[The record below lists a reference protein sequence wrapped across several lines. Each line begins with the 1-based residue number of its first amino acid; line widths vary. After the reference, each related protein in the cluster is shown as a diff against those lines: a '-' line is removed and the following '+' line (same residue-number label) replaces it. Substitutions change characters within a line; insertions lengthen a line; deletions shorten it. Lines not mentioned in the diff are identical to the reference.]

1 MLIRFMTIEQTLQ
14 NEIEES
20 NRWIDTAEGVYKRD
34 LIKRIELINWVLENM
49 KNPEINICEVMESKM
64 NNIILEINQ
73 THDVFEADKLH
84 SELETMDEIFYRVCK
99 DQQKKLAAVTNQE
112 ILEI

>member
-1 MLIRFMTIEQTLQ
+1 MTIEHTLQ
-14 NEIEES
+14 KEILES
-20 NRWIDTAEGVYKRD
+20 QRWVGTAEGVYKRD
-34 LIKRIELINWVLENM
+34 LVKRIELIKWVLEQM
-49 KNPEINICEVMESKM
+49 KDPQINICELMELKM

-84 SELETMDEIFYRVCK
+84 SELETMDEIFYQVCK
-99 DQQKKLAAVTNQE
+99 DQQKKLAASLTNQE

>member
-1 MLIRFMTIEQTLQ
+1 MSIEQTLQ
-14 NEIEES
+14 DEIIES
-20 NRWIDTAEGVYKRD
+20 KRWIDTADGVYKRD

-64 NNIILEINQ
+64 NDIILKINQ

-84 SELETMDEIFYRVCK
+84 SELETMDEIFYQVCK

-112 ILEI
+112 ILET